1 MKKACL
7 LFIILLSVQCSSGP
21 ISLTLPNTRTEKP
34 ANGKEVVISE
44 SSCGYH
50 LLDFIPTSSNTT
62 LYYAMR
68 ALQVKTM
75 DKYVAKI
82 TLEQD
87 WYHGLIGTFLC
98 STVNAT
104 VIE

>member
-1 MKKACL
+1 MKKVYSIFIA
-7 LFIILLSVQCSSGP
+7 LFLAQCSSGP
-21 ISLTLPNTRTEKP
+21 ISLTLPNTKTEKP

-68 ALQVKTM
+68 SIQLKTM